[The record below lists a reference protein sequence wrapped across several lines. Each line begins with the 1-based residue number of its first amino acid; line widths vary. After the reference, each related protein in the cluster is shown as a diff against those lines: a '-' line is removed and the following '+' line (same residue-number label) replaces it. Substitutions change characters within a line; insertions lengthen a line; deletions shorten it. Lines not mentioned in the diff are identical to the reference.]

1 MKKQTAFT
9 AVAAAL
15 TLGLALPAAADSKG
29 VGGPPAGAGERGKPL
44 GIACQQAG
52 IDTLQSLGLLATVA
66 SDGIE
71 VVGLGNVPFET
82 VLSLHRTTPEAFQTA
97 ENPDDQVKVV
107 VPGVGEVAATWCDNL

>member
-1 MKKQTAFT
+1 MKKRMAYT
-9 AVAAAL
+9 AVAATLAL
-15 TLGLALPAAADSKG
+15 TMALPAAAKRDN
-29 VGGPPAGAGERGKPL
+29 VGGPPAGAGERGKPV

-52 IDTLQSLGLLATVA
+52 IDTLQSLGLLAAVA
-66 SDGIE
+66 REGIE

-107 VPGVGEVAATWCDNL
+107 VPGIGEVPATWCDNL